1 MSKKINEDRKI
12 KDDLSQ
18 EFKHKELIETNDLI
32 KYLKKIYPDYKKRSL
47 YWVISDYN
55 KRNIINRVSRGF
67 YKLNDNSKNDFLS
80 AVVIGDIK
88 SSRAVYSANPNFEEE
103 ITDKIKKDFI
113 TLQNEHYK
121 ENKFDSNKIHEDYF
135 IITKGDEINFQAQL
149 DNLFFKKILLIFY
162 NIQPAKIRF
171 IMDTGS
177 IYKKE
182 AESFDGLNNQL
193 IWNARDY
200 FNKKIEDK
208 KEAESY
214 TGLIWNSQKSTESSL
229 LNLVLL
235 VIDRWTEKQW
245 EVVRYRLFHFTYKEI
260 AKKIDISPQAIND
273 RIQASNF
280 DIIENALEELTKI
293 LRSEK

>member
-1 MSKKINEDRKI
+1 MSIKVNEDKKI
-12 KDDLSQ
+12 KDELTH
-18 EFKHKELIETNDLI
+18 EFKHKELVETEDLI

-67 YKLNDNSKNDFLS
+67 YKISNNSKSDDLF
-80 AVVIGDIK
+80 AVIIGDIK
-88 SSRAVYSANPNFEEE
+88 SSRVVYSANPNFDED
-103 ITDKIKKDFI
+103 ITKKIRNDFI

-121 ENKFDSNKIHEDYF
+121 ENAIDNKEINIDYF
-135 IITKGDEINFQAQL
+135 KITKGDELNFQAQL
-149 DNLFFKKILLIFY
+149 DNLFFKKMLLIFY
-162 NIQPAKIRF
+162 HIQPAKIRF

-182 AESFDGLNNQL
+182 AESFDDLNNQL

-200 FNKKIEDK
+200 FNRKIEDK

-229 LNLVLL
+229 LNLLL
-235 VIDRWTEKQW
+235 LAIDRWKEKQW

-260 AKKIDISPQAIND
+260 ADKIDISAQAVSD
-273 RIQASNF
+273 RLQSANF
-280 DIIENALEELTKI
+280 DIIENSFEELTKI
-293 LRSEK
+293 LRSKK

>member
-1 MSKKINEDRKI
+1 MSKKINEDKKI
-12 KDDLSQ
+12 KDTLTQ

-32 KYLKKIYPDYKKRSL
+32 KYLKRIYPDYKKRSL

-67 YKLNDNSKNDFLS
+67 YKINENSKNDSLF

-88 SSRAVYSANPNFEEE
+88 LSRVVYSANPNFDAE
-103 ITDKIKKDFI
+103 ITEKINKDFI
-113 TLQNEHYK
+113 TLQNKHYK
-121 ENKFDSNKIHEDYF
+121 EKKLDSNEIHENYF
-135 IITKGDEINFQAQL
+135 KITKGDEINFQTQL

-162 NIQPAKIRF
+162 HIQPAKIRF

-182 AESFDGLNNQL
+182 AESFDDLNNQL

-208 KEAESY
+208 KQAESY

-260 AKKIDISPQAIND
+260 AEKIDISPQAIND
-273 RIQASNF
+273 RLLSSNF